1 MPLCAMTLAQNSD
14 AAAQLTALTEPEEI
28 IIPPCDLWSDEPPL
42 ESDLHREQIE
52 LLLACLKWWWRERTD
67 FYASGNLTIY
77 FSPEHITTR
86 DFRGPDF
93 FVVLGAEN
101 RPRKSWVLWAE
112 QGKYPHVIIELLS
125 ESTAKVDKEFKKQL
139 YQETFRTPEYFW
151 FHPDRLEFKGFYLVG
166 GKYQPLEPNV
176 EGWLWSQQLE
186 LFVGVHESKL
196 RFFSPDKQLIPTP
209 EERAQEE
216 KCQKELAQQQAEA
229 ERQQRELAQQ
239 QAEAE
244 RQQRELAQ
252 QRVEELL
259 ARLKKLG
266 VEPDASEQ

>member
-1 MPLCAMTLAQNSD
+1 MTLAQNSD

-125 ESTAKVDKEFKKQL
+125 DSTAKVDKEFKKQL

-186 LFVGVHESKL
+186 LFVGVHELKL

-239 QAEAE
+239 
-244 RQQRELAQ
+244 
-252 QRVEELL
+252 RVEELL